1 MPSAT
6 DELEGLLTDLERVWK
21 PFANPDQVWTTDD
34 GLSALLDA
42 RDRALAEAAPILE
55 RVQGDW
61 KTWEASKPADKERAR
76 VFALRNRLV
85 NLALEASRFENSL
98 ESGVKRRI
106 EEARRQAA
114 DSDKRSRAAR
124 AYGSMSLR

>member
-1 MPSAT
+1 MPTAT
-6 DELEGLLTDLERVWK
+6 EELEGLLVDLERVWQ
-21 PFANPDQVWTTDD
+21 PFARPDQEWSSDE

-42 RDRALAEAAPILE
+42 RDRALAQAAPLLE
-55 RVQGDW
+55 QVQVNW
-61 KTWEASKPADKERAR
+61 KTWEASRPADKERAR

-85 NLALEASRFENSL
+85 NLALEASRFENSV

>member
-1 MPSAT
+1 MPTAT
-6 DELEGLLTDLERVWK
+6 DDLESLLTDLEKVWQ
-21 PFANPDQVWTTDD
+21 PFAHPQQDWTSDE

-42 RDRALAEAAPILE
+42 RDQALAQAAPLL
-55 RVQGDW
+55 VQVQENW
-61 KTWEASKPADKERAR
+61 KTWEAAKPADKERAR

-85 NLALEASRFENSL
+85 NLALEASRFENSV

-106 EEARRQAA
+106 EEGRRQAA

>member
-6 DELEGLLTDLERVWK
+6 DELEGLLVDLERVWK
-21 PFANPDQVWTTDD
+21 PFARPDQEWTTDD
-34 GLSALLDA
+34 GLAALLDA
-42 RDRALAEAAPILE
+42 RDQALAEAAPILAK
-55 RVQGDW
+55 VQGDW
-61 KTWEASKPADKERAR
+61 KAWEASKPADKERAR

-85 NLALEASRFENSL
+85 NLALEASRFENSV

>member
-6 DELEGLLTDLERVWK
+6 DALESLLEDLERIWQ
-21 PFANPDQVWTTDD
+21 PFAGTDREWTTEE
-34 GLSALLDA
+34 GLAELLEA
-42 RDRALAEAAPILE
+42 RDQALAQAAPVLA

-61 KTWEASKPADKERAR
+61 KAWEASKPGDKERAR
-76 VFALRNRLV
+76 VFARRNRLV
-85 NLALEASRFENSL
+85 NLALEASRFENTL

-114 DSDKRSRAAR
+114 ESDKRSRAAR

>member
-1 MPSAT
+1 MPTAT
-6 DELEGLLTDLERVWK
+6 DALEGLLVDLEKVWQ
-21 PFANPDQVWTTDD
+21 PFARPDQAWTTDD
-34 GLSALLDA
+34 GLSELLDA
-42 RDRALAEAAPILE
+42 RDEALALAAPILA
-55 RVQGDW
+55 RVQTDW
-61 KTWEASKPADKERAR
+61 KAWEASRPGDKERAR

-85 NLALEASRFENSL
+85 NLALEASRFENAV

>member
-1 MPSAT
+1 MPTAT
-6 DELEGLLTDLERVWK
+6 EELEGLLVDLERVWQ
-21 PFANPDQVWTTDD
+21 PFARPDQEWSSDE

-42 RDRALAEAAPILE
+42 RDRALAQAAPLLE
-55 RVQGDW
+55 QVQGNW
-61 KTWEASKPADKERAR
+61 KTWEASRPADKERAR

-85 NLALEASRFENSL
+85 NLALEASRFENSV

>member
-1 MPSAT
+1 MPTAT
-6 DELEGLLTDLERVWK
+6 DDLASLLTELENVWQ
-21 PFANPDQVWTTDD
+21 PFARTEKDWTSDE
-34 GLSALLDA
+34 GLSALLDS
-42 RDRALAEAAPILE
+42 RDQALALAAPILAQ
-55 RVQGDW
+55 VQENW
-61 KTWEASKPADKERAR
+61 KAWEAAKPADKERAR

-85 NLALEASRFENSL
+85 NLALEASRFEIGV

>member
-1 MPSAT
+1 MPTTT
-6 DELEGLLTDLERVWK
+6 DELETLLTDLEKVWQ
-21 PFANPDQVWTTDD
+21 PFARPKQDWTSDE

-42 RDRALAEAAPILE
+42 RDQALAQAAPLLAQ
-55 RVQGDW
+55 VQGNW
-61 KTWEASKPADKERAR
+61 QIWEATKPPEKERAR

-85 NLALEASRFENSL
+85 NLALEASRFENSV

>member
-1 MPSAT
+1 MPTAT
-6 DELEGLLTDLERVWK
+6 DDLASLLTELENVWQ
-21 PFANPDQVWTTDD
+21 PFARTEKDWTSDE
-34 GLSALLDA
+34 GLSALLDS
-42 RDRALAEAAPILE
+42 RDQALARAAPILAQ
-55 RVQGDW
+55 VQENW
-61 KTWEASKPADKERAR
+61 KSWEAAKPADKERAR

-85 NLALEASRFENSL
+85 NLALEASRFEIGV

>member
-1 MPSAT
+1 MPTAT
-6 DELEGLLTDLERVWK
+6 EELEGLLVDLEKVWQ
-21 PFANPDQVWTTDD
+21 PFARPDQEWSSDE

-42 RDRALAEAAPILE
+42 RDRALAQAAPLLE
-55 RVQGDW
+55 QVQGNW
-61 KTWEASKPADKERAR
+61 KSWEASRPADKERAR

-85 NLALEASRFENSL
+85 NLALEASRFENSV